1 MYMYEVAFHLL
12 IDGHLAEDYFVIW
25 LIINLELIKV
35 K

>member
-1 MYMYEVAFHLL
+1 MYMYEVAFHL
-12 IDGHLAEDYFVIW
+12 DGHLAEDYFVIW